1 MRIGRVTAV
10 VLAMN
15 LWILAPLA
23 MATNAS
29 VFVTDTLDNGRPGV
43 LDTTFLDCRRQIFAV
58 ISLTDVPTGT
68 HTLVV
73 DWTDPNGRRRE
84 RNAQK
89 ILDSTREVVTWLK
102 LHPGT
107 GSGVL
112 RVFNPAVGMTT
123 FIGTWNVVI
132 SLDGATMPTRG
143 FLHLRPMRAA
153 SEVR

>member
-1 MRIGRVTAV
+1 MRIRRVTAV

-15 LWILAPLA
+15 MWVLAPLA
-23 MATNAS
+23 MATNVS
-29 VFVTDTLDNGRPGV
+29 VLVTDTVDNRRQGV
-43 LDTTFLDCRRQIFAV
+43 LETTFLDCRRQIFAV
-58 ISLTDVPTGT
+58 ISLTNVPKGT

-73 DWTDPNGRRRE
+73 EWTDPNGRRRE

-102 LHPGT
+102 LHPAT

-112 RVFNPAVGMTT
+112 RVFNPAVGMTA

-132 SLDGATMPTRG
+132 SLDGATMQ
-143 FLHLRPMRAA
+143 RAEF
-153 SEVR
+153 EVVC

>member
-1 MRIGRVTAV
+1 MRIRRVTAV

-15 LWILAPLA
+15 MWVLAPLA
-23 MATNAS
+23 MATNVS
-29 VFVTDTLDNGRPGV
+29 VLVTDTVDNRRQDV
-43 LDTTFLDCRRQIFAV
+43 LETTFLDCRRQIFAI
-58 ISLTDVPTGT
+58 ISLTNVPKGT

-73 DWTDPNGRRRE
+73 EWTDPNGRRRE

-102 LHPGT
+102 LHPAT

-112 RVFNPAVGMTT
+112 RVFNPAVGMTA

-132 SLDGATMPTRG
+132 SLDGATMQ
-143 FLHLRPMRAA
+143 RAEF
-153 SEVR
+153 EVVC

>member
-1 MRIGRVTAV
+1 MNIGRVTAV

-15 LWILAPLA
+15 LWTLAPLA

-43 LDTTFLDCRRQIFAV
+43 VETTFLDCRRQIFAV
-58 ISLTDVPTGT
+58 ISLTDVPKGT

-84 RNAQK
+84 RNTQK

-102 LHPGT
+102 LHPAT

-112 RVFNPAVGMTT
+112 RVFNPAIGMTA
-123 FIGTWNVVI
+123 FIGIWNIAI
-132 SLDGATMPTRG
+132 SVDGAAIQRTE
-143 FLHLRPMRAA
+143 FKVLC
-153 SEVR
+153 

>member
-1 MRIGRVTAV
+1 MRIRRVTAV

-15 LWILAPLA
+15 MWVLAPLA
-23 MATNAS
+23 MATNVS
-29 VFVTDTLDNGRPGV
+29 VLVTDTVDKRRQGILE
-43 LDTTFLDCRRQIFAV
+43 TTFLDCRRQIFAV
-58 ISLTDVPTGT
+58 ISLTNVPKGT

-73 DWTDPNGRRRE
+73 EWTDPNGRRRE

-102 LHPGT
+102 LHPAT

-112 RVFNPAVGMTT
+112 RVFNPAVGMTA

-132 SLDGATMPTRG
+132 SLDGATMQRTE
-143 FLHLRPMRAA
+143 F
-153 SEVR
+153 EVVC

>member
-1 MRIGRVTAV
+1 MRIRRVTAV

-15 LWILAPLA
+15 MWVLAPLA
-23 MATNAS
+23 MATNVS
-29 VFVTDTLDNGRPGV
+29 VLVTDTVDNRRQDV
-43 LDTTFLDCRRQIFAV
+43 LETTFLDCRRQIFAV
-58 ISLTDVPTGT
+58 ISLTNVPKGT

-73 DWTDPNGRRRE
+73 EWTDPNGRRRE

-102 LHPGT
+102 LHPAT

-112 RVFNPAVGMTT
+112 RVFNPAVGMTA

-132 SLDGATMPTRG
+132 SLDGAT
-143 FLHLRPMRAA
+143 LQRAEF
-153 SEVR
+153 EVVC

>member
-1 MRIGRVTAV
+1 MRIRRVTAV

-15 LWILAPLA
+15 MWVLAPLA
-23 MATNAS
+23 MATNVS
-29 VFVTDTLDNGRPGV
+29 VLVTDTVDNRRQDV
-43 LDTTFLDCRRQIFAV
+43 LETTFLDCRRQIFAV
-58 ISLTDVPTGT
+58 ISLTNVPKGT

-73 DWTDPNGRRRE
+73 EWTDPNGRRRE

-102 LHPGT
+102 LHPAT

-112 RVFNPAVGMTT
+112 RVFNPAVGMTA

-132 SLDGATMPTRG
+132 SLDGATVQ
-143 FLHLRPMRAA
+143 RAEF
-153 SEVR
+153 EVVC

>member
-1 MRIGRVTAV
+1 MRIRRVTAV

-15 LWILAPLA
+15 MWVLAPLA
-23 MATNAS
+23 MATNVS
-29 VFVTDTLDNGRPGV
+29 VLVTDTLDNRKQGV
-43 LDTTFLDCRRQIFAV
+43 LETTFLDCRRQIFAI
-58 ISLTDVPTGT
+58 ISLTNVPKGT

-73 DWTDPNGRRRE
+73 EWTDPNGRRRE

-102 LHPGT
+102 LHPAT

-112 RVFNPAVGMTT
+112 RVFNPAVGMTA

-132 SLDGATMPTRG
+132 SLDGATMQ
-143 FLHLRPMRAA
+143 RAEF
-153 SEVR
+153 EVVC

>member
-1 MRIGRVTAV
+1 MRIRRVTAV

-15 LWILAPLA
+15 MWVLAPLA
-23 MATNAS
+23 MATNVS
-29 VFVTDTLDNGRPGV
+29 VLVTDTVDNRRQDV
-43 LDTTFLDCRRQIFAV
+43 LETTFLDCRRQIFAI
-58 ISLTDVPTGT
+58 ISLTNVPKGT

-73 DWTDPNGRRRE
+73 EWTDPNGRRRE

-102 LHPGT
+102 LHPAT

-112 RVFNPAVGMTT
+112 RVFNPAVGMTA

-132 SLDGATMPTRG
+132 SLDGATMQRTE
-143 FLHLRPMRAA
+143 F
-153 SEVR
+153 EVVC

>member
-1 MRIGRVTAV
+1 MKIRRVTAV

-15 LWILAPLA
+15 MWVLAPLA
-23 MATNAS
+23 MATNVS
-29 VFVTDTLDNGRPGV
+29 VLVTDTVDKRRQGILE
-43 LDTTFLDCRRQIFAV
+43 TTFLDCRRQIFAV
-58 ISLTDVPTGT
+58 ISLTNVPKGT

-73 DWTDPNGRRRE
+73 EWTDPNGRRRE

-102 LHPGT
+102 LHPAT

-112 RVFNPAVGMTT
+112 RVFNPAVGMTA

-132 SLDGATMPTRG
+132 SLDGATMQ
-143 FLHLRPMRAA
+143 RAEF
-153 SEVR
+153 EVVC

>member
-1 MRIGRVTAV
+1 MRIRRVTAV

-15 LWILAPLA
+15 MWVLAPLA
-23 MATNAS
+23 MATNVS
-29 VFVTDTLDNGRPGV
+29 VLVTDTVDNRRQGI
-43 LDTTFLDCRRQIFAV
+43 LETTFLDCRRQIFAV
-58 ISLTDVPTGT
+58 ISLTNVPKGT

-73 DWTDPNGRRRE
+73 EWTDPNGRRRE

-102 LHPGT
+102 LHPAT

-112 RVFNPAVGMTT
+112 RVFNPAVGMTA

-132 SLDGATMPTRG
+132 SLDGATMQ
-143 FLHLRPMRAA
+143 RAEF
-153 SEVR
+153 EVVC

>member
-1 MRIGRVTAV
+1 MRIRRVTAV

-15 LWILAPLA
+15 MWVLAPLA
-23 MATNAS
+23 MATNVS
-29 VFVTDTLDNGRPGV
+29 VLVTDTVDNRRQGV
-43 LDTTFLDCRRQIFAV
+43 LETTFLDCRRQIFAI
-58 ISLTDVPTGT
+58 ISLTNVPKGT

-73 DWTDPNGRRRE
+73 EWTDPNGRRRE

-102 LHPGT
+102 LHPAT

-112 RVFNPAVGMTT
+112 RVFNPAVGMTA

-132 SLDGATMPTRG
+132 SLDGATVQ
-143 FLHLRPMRAA
+143 RAEF
-153 SEVR
+153 EVVC